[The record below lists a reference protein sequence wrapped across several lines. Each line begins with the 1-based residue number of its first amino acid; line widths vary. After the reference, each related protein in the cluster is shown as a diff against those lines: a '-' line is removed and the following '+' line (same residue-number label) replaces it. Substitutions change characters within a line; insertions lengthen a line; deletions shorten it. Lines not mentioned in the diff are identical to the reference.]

1 MGGVAIVAI
10 PNDREP
16 VRRYSSEK
24 VPHMTLLFLGDQI
37 NNTSLEHIAEFLQHV
52 VANTR
57 PFGMS
62 VESRGV
68 LGPDNADVLF
78 FAKDRHG
85 KAVPDELRRFLL
97 TDAEIL
103 KAYNSTVQYPEWN
116 PHLTMGYPATP
127 AKKDDR
133 EYPGFGWIEFDKVA
147 LWTSDSDGPT
157 FQLKYPDLEE
167 VDMVMNDRTIDFLSH
182 HGVKGQKWGVRR
194 DKGHE
199 GEQATGKRIS
209 KLDKKY
215 EKSSVSKYFAVYNA
229 MADKMNNGEI
239 DRINNDPRFKGKDLS
254 DSTSSLSKAYYN
266 EYSKTATKILNESSD
281 KILGTNAS
289 GTKRWGWNYDVE
301 IGLPTASIGDVE
313 TAKHA
318 DSSVPVKITWNSKGF
333 ITKIEIPDS
342 NVEHSTVLEDFLFHF
357 GVKGMHWGQRKSD
370 SVPTGKV
377 TVDQKKPGTKVQ
389 AAGGKGFTAH
399 PDAVKAAAAK
409 QVAKNSSTDALSTQ
423 ELQHLVSRMNLEQQ
437 YSKLSAGQ
445 TSAGRKFV
453 NDLLL
458 NTAKQQATRI
468 VSDQAGK
475 LVSEQLKK
483 TASRS

>member
-85 KAVPDELRRFLL
+85 KAIPDELRRFLL
-97 TDAEIL
+97 TDPEIL
-103 KAYNSTVQYPEWN
+103 KAYNSTAQYPEWN

-133 EYPGFGWIEFDKVA
+133 EYPGFGWIEFDKIA

-167 VDMVMNDRTIDFLSH
+167 VDMVMNDRTIDFF
-182 HGVKGQKWGVRR
+182 
-194 DKGHE
+194 E
-199 GEQATGKRIS
+199 
-209 KLDKKY
+209 
-215 EKSSVSKYFAVYNA
+215 
-229 MADKMNNGEI
+229 
-239 DRINNDPRFKGKDLS
+239 
-254 DSTSSLSKAYYN
+254 
-266 EYSKTATKILNESSD
+266 
-281 KILGTNAS
+281 
-289 GTKRWGWNYDVE
+289 
-301 IGLPTASIGDVE
+301 
-313 TAKHA
+313 
-318 DSSVPVKITWNSKGF
+318 
-333 ITKIEIPDS
+333 
-342 NVEHSTVLEDFLFHF
+342 HF
-357 GVKGMHWGQRKSD
+357 GVKGMHWGRRKAD
-370 SVPTGKV
+370 SVPAGKV
-377 TVDQKKPGTKVQ
+377 TVDQKKPGAKVQ

-437 YSKLSAGQ
+437 YSKLSSGQ